1 MRRQLLVMLTI
12 GLVVIA
18 CDSPTSPP
26 PPQTAP
32 PAAPTVK
39 ALTINGRTR
48 VAPGETEA
56 YEAIA
61 QMSDGTTPVYTS
73 QVQWQTSNSSML
85 SIVPTSGVATARAV
99 GDVFVYASYR
109 GIRATSSVI
118 VVPTGLYRLTGKVLE
133 SGLPVQ
139 GALVKIT
146 SGQGSGLSWSTGVN
160 GDYRFYGVAGPVDI
174 EITKPG
180 YTTITRPIVVSR
192 DDSVDVADFAQAGAI
207 ASFAGTYTLTI
218 TVASDCLPS
227 PPTAQFSAPRTRTYT
242 AAVTQTGPMLHV
254 ALTGADFLVQNGRGN
269 AFDGRVEPGGVTFSL
284 GTLGGYAY
292 YYFYY
297 SLGLPDV
304 AERISAT
311 EYLALL
317 GKAFTTSSSSGL
329 TGQLNGAAMVFTQSS
344 PGVSSLRMSCQ
355 SSKHQFSLIPQ
366 TAATRHRR

>member
-1 MRRQLLVMLTI
+1 MLTI

-73 QVQWQTSNSSML
+73 QVQWQTSNSSLL

-109 GIRATSSVI
+109 NLRATSGVI

-146 SGQGSGLSWSTGVN
+146 SGQGSGLSRLTDVN
-160 GDYRFYGVAGPVDI
+160 GDYRFYGVAGPVDV
-174 EITKPG
+174 EIAKLG
-180 YTTITRPIVVSR
+180 YTAITRSIVVSH
-192 DDSVDVADFAQAGAI
+192 DDAIDFADFTQAAGV
-207 ASFAGTYTLTI
+207 ASLAGMYTLTI
-218 TVASDCLPS
+218 TIAGDCRPS
-227 PPTAQFSAPRTRTYT
+227 PPTAQIPEPKTRTYA
-242 AAVTQTGPMLHV
+242 AAVTQNGPILHV
-254 ALTGADFLVQNGRGN
+254 VLSGADFLIQNGRGN
-269 AFDGRVEPGGVTFSL
+269 AFDGRVEPSGVTFSL
-284 GTLGGYAY
+284 GSLGAYAY

-297 SLGLPDV
+297 TVGLPDV
-304 AERISAT
+304 AEKISAT

-317 GKAFTTSSSSGL
+317 GKAFTTSSPSGL
-329 TGQLNGAAMVFTQSS
+329 TGQLNGAAMLFTQPS
-344 PGVSSLRMSCQ
+344 PGVTSVRVSCQ
-355 SSKHQFSLIPQ
+355 SSRHQFSLTPQ
-366 TAATRHRR
+366 TAATRIRR